1 MAAIELRSLQKQFG
15 DFVAL
20 RGVDLT
26 VEEGEVFGFLGPNGA
41 GKSTTIN
48 IMLDFMQSSAGSA
61 LVFGRDAQKES
72 REIRRRTGALL
83 EGYGVYPRL
92 TGREHVQHAIETK
105 DASDDP
111 DELLARVNLSADADR
126 RAEEYSKGMAQRMAI
141 AVALV
146 GDPDLL
152 VLDEPSTGLDPNGA
166 RTLRRIVSEEA
177 ADGTTVF
184 FSSHVLE
191 DVQAVAD
198 RVGILLDGRL
208 EAEGSITELRRQLGA
223 GTTLEVEVGYVP
235 SGLVERLQNIEGVRN
250 VTTDVS
256 KIAVSC
262 EGDGQTKLDALTTVA
277 DAGVFQDF
285 AVREISLSDV
295 FSEYTEAKR

>member
-1 MAAIELRSLQKQFG
+1 MAAIELRSLHKRFG
-15 DFVAL
+15 DFEAL
-20 RGVDLT
+20 RGVDLA

-48 IMLDFMQSSAGSA
+48 IMLDFVQASAGSA
-61 LVFGRDAQKES
+61 LLFGRDAQEDS
-72 REIRRRTGALL
+72 HEIRQRTGALL

-92 TGREHVQHAIETK
+92 TGREHVEHAIATK
-105 DASDDP
+105 DAEDDP
-111 DELLARVNLSADADR
+111 DELLARVDLSADADR
-126 RAEEYSKGMAQRMAI
+126 RAADYSKGMAQRMAI

-166 RTLRRIVSEEA
+166 RTLRRIVREES

-208 EAEGSITELRRQLGA
+208 EAEGSVSDLRRRLGA
-223 GTTLEVEVGYVP
+223 GTSLEIAVDYVP
-235 SGLVERLQNIEGVRN
+235 SGLLENLRRVEGVHDA
-250 VTTDVS
+250 TADVS
-256 KIAVSC
+256 KVVVSC
-262 EGDGQTKLDALTTVA
+262 DGEGRTKLDALTTVA
-277 DAGVFQDF
+277 DAGVFEDF
-285 AVREISLSDV
+285 AVRTISLSDV
-295 FSEYTEAKR
+295 FSEYTEGRR